1 MCEKCVFYVKNPVNV
16 QKPHC
21 VHTFVSHHLSPHTKT
36 TASRT
41 PPRVSPAHH
50 YTGIIIRLIK
60 AGIMEN
66 TLI

>member
-1 MCEKCVFYVKNPVNV
+1 MLTCVKNV

-21 VHTFVSHHLSPHTKT
+21 VHTIAIVSHTLSPHTKT
-36 TASRT
+36 TASASRT
-41 PPRVSPAHH
+41 PPRVSHGHH